1 MVKIGLYLP
10 VFGGWFRLEEDELP
24 PTYGYM
30 KDIAL
35 EAERIGIDS
44 LWIPDHML
52 NPMKGDAAPS
62 LEAWTLAVALS
73 EVTEKVIIAHSVLCE
88 AFRFPA
94 VLAKMA
100 ATLQEISG
108 GRFWLGLGAGFYQQE
123 YEAYGLPF
131 LTHDERVK
139 RTKEAIQLIKKLW
152 TMNQVNFEGNYY
164 SVQTATCSPKPVPI
178 PRICYGGTSKASL
191 ELVCEE
197 VDCWLMRRCS
207 IEQAK
212 QSVAEIKGRL
222 NKERREQIQIAIPAF
237 VFIKETDEEA
247 RSYVERL
254 TANSKSHHRLI
265 FDSGFVGSP
274 DTIIKSVRRL
284 ENAGID
290 HILFQLS
297 PTLNELSKLPIV
309 LKQLR

>member
-24 PTYGYM
+24 PTYNYM

-35 EAERIGIDS
+35 ESERIGIDS

-52 NPMKGDAAPS
+52 NPIKGDRAPS
-62 LEAWTLAVALS
+62 LEAWTLAVALA
-73 EVTEKVIIAHSVLCE
+73 EATEKIIIANSVLCE

-100 ATLQEISG
+100 VTLQEISA
-108 GRFWLGLGAGFYQQE
+108 GRFWLGVGAGFYQRE
-123 YEAYGLPF
+123 YEAYGLSF
-131 LTHDERVK
+131 LPHDERVK

-152 TMNQVNFEGNYY
+152 TVNEITLNGNYY
-164 SVQTATCSPKPVPI
+164 SVQTATCSPKPIPL
-178 PRICYGGTSKASL
+178 PRICYGGTSEASL

-197 VDCWLMRRCS
+197 VDCWLMRRGS
-207 IEQAK
+207 IGQAQK
-212 QSVAEIKGRL
+212 SVAGLKSRL
-222 NKERREQIQIAIPAF
+222 QREGREQIEIAIPAF
-237 VFIKETDEEA
+237 VFIRDTDEEA
-247 RSYVERL
+247 RSYVESL
-254 TANSKSHHRLI
+254 TANSKTHRSLI

-274 DTIIKSVRRL
+274 DTIIQSIRQL

-297 PTLNELSKLPIV
+297 PTLTELSRLPVV
-309 LKQLR
+309 LEQLR